1 MAEEV
6 ELGEQGAGVD
16 QQLHL
21 VKELGLGLDGDA
33 AHIVAGSPQALGTA
47 FRGPPELRAAVTV
60 AGGVANPVGGH
71 GALQGSMAT
80 MAAASSGIQAPQSS
94 GTMTVRR
101 PSGS

>member
-6 ELGEQGAGVD
+6 ELGEQGSGVD
-16 QQLHL
+16 KQLHL
-21 VKELGLGLDGDA
+21 IEELGLGLDGDA
-33 AHIVAGSPQALGTA
+33 AHIVAGRSKARSAVL
-47 FRGPPELRAAVTV
+47 RGPLELRAAVTV

-71 GALQGSMAT
+71 RALQGSMAT
-80 MAAASSGIQAPQSS
+80 MAASSSGIQAPQSS